1 VPGRER
7 IQPAVTIAAGVLAA
21 ACLGKVAAV
30 SVVVGQAFRLSPL
43 ALGAAISLITF
54 VTAAVATP
62 AGLWLR
68 GKDARRWLA
77 AGLAV
82 MAVAGGA
89 VALVPPSTVALIC
102 LRTIEGIG
110 YLLIVVG
117 GPGALAGQVSVSRRP
132 AALALWGACT
142 PAGLAVSAV
151 AGGFAAGSGGW
162 REWFAVLAIMCAGL
176 AGVMTMP
183 ARGNARAAPA
193 ATTASAQGRGN
204 LAAPLLLACGF
215 GALSL
220 MTVAIVSLLPS
231 YLSTQMGMSVTAAGA
246 TTAVVA
252 AASIP
257 GNAYAAILLR
267 RGVRPGLLA
276 CSMLACPALAAAAF
290 AAATPLPARVGAAA
304 ALIFAVGIAASGA
317 YASLPRVTRRI
328 DDLPVANGVMIQLGS
343 LGALTGPPILA
354 AITGLRHWQL
364 TSYLVTPAAV
374 LSAAAMAAATMFPV
388 TAGHARRGMRR

>member
-1 VPGRER
+1 MVSAPGGGGTVPGRER

-132 AALALWGACT
+132 RWPCGGPARQLAL
-142 PAGLAVSAV
+142 PSAPSPE
-151 AGGFAAGSGGW
+151 GS
-162 REWFAVLAIMCAGL
+162 
-176 AGVMTMP
+176 P
-183 ARGNARAAPA
+183 RAAE
-193 ATTASAQGRGN
+193 GG
-204 LAAPLLLACGF
+204 
-215 GALSL
+215 
-220 MTVAIVSLLPS
+220 VSGSPCLPS
-231 YLSTQMGMSVTAAGA
+231 RA
-246 TTAVVA
+246 
-252 AASIP
+252 P
-257 GNAYAAILLR
+257 G
-267 RGVRPGLLA
+267 
-276 CSMLACPALAAAAF
+276 
-290 AAATPLPARVGAAA
+290 
-304 ALIFAVGIAASGA
+304 
-317 YASLPRVTRRI
+317 
-328 DDLPVANGVMIQLGS
+328 
-343 LGALTGPPILA
+343 
-354 AITGLRHWQL
+354 
-364 TSYLVTPAAV
+364 
-374 LSAAAMAAATMFPV
+374 
-388 TAGHARRGMRR
+388 

>member
-1 VPGRER
+1 
-7 IQPAVTIAAGVLAA
+7 
-21 ACLGKVAAV
+21 
-30 SVVVGQAFRLSPL
+30 
-43 ALGAAISLITF
+43 
-54 VTAAVATP
+54 
-62 AGLWLR
+62 
-68 GKDARRWLA
+68 
-77 AGLAV
+77 
-82 MAVAGGA
+82 
-89 VALVPPSTVALIC
+89 
-102 LRTIEGIG
+102 
-110 YLLIVVG
+110 
-117 GPGALAGQVSVSRRP
+117 
-132 AALALWGACT
+132 
-142 PAGLAVSAV
+142 
-151 AGGFAAGSGGW
+151 
-162 REWFAVLAIMCAGL
+162 MCAGL
-176 AGVMTMP
+176 AGVMAMP

-257 GNAYAAILLR
+257 GNACAAILLR

-364 TSYLVTPAAV
+364 TGYLVTPAAV